1 MFYLKPGHR
10 PRLSM
15 CFINDI
21 RQQRLSRILLTIILL
36 WPHIGYSAVPPL
48 GYDAKFHDPYF
59 RQVWLVFQHERLQ
72 PYHQRLMNQDTDAF
86 LSKVL
91 SSASHYNLSPDLVL
105 AVVHVESRFD
115 RFAISRAG
123 AIGLMQ
129 VMPFWRKE
137 IGSQEDNLLDDST
150 NLMFGCAVLRHY
162 LDKESGNLDRAL
174 ARYNGSLGSS
184 DYPRLVYQWWSSY
197 SFY

>member
-1 MFYLKPGHR
+1 MFCLKPGHR
-10 PRLSM
+10 LRPSLCLISGLRP
-15 CFINDI
+15 
-21 RQQRLSRILLTIILL
+21 QRLINVLLISILL
-36 WPHIGYSAVPPL
+36 WPNISYSSVPPL

-59 RQVWLVFQHERLQ
+59 RQVWLVFQHERLR
-72 PYHQRLMNQDTDAF
+72 PYHQRLVNQDTDAF
-86 LSKVL
+86 LDKVL
-91 SSASHYNLSPDLVL
+91 RSASLYNLSPDLVL
-105 AVVHVESRFD
+105 AIVHVESRFD

-137 IGSQEDNLLDDST
+137 IGSQEDNLLDDNT

-184 DYPRLVYQWWSSY
+184 DYPRLVYQWWNSY